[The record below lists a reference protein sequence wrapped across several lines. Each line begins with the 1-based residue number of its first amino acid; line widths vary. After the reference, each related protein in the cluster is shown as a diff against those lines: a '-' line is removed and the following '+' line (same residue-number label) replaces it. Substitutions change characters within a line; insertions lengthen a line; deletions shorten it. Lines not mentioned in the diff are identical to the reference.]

1 MLGAAFRNASAGWMG
16 ALGKMGLPTGMATRV
31 GGVLNK
37 GFGVLGSSPLARH
50 TLGGAA
56 LGAGWGAV
64 SPDTSVLGGATL
76 GAGLAAGVSRYGGNF
91 LNTTRTL
98 RNVVPSRMARATLA
112 GQGMLGMMRRDINR
126 GVSLVSNRASN
137 GFSAMRRGIAGWTRG
152 MAPF

>member
-16 ALGKMGLPTGMATRV
+16 RLSKMGLSSGVATGV
-31 GGVLNK
+31 GGALNR
-37 GFGVLGSSPLARH
+37 GFGLLGRSPLARR

-56 LGAGWGAV
+56 LGAGWGMA
-64 SPDTSVLGGATL
+64 SPDTSVLGGAAI

-112 GQGMLGMMRRDINR
+112 GQGTLGLMRRDISR

-137 GFSAMRRGIAGWTRG
+137 GFSAMRRGMTGWARGIAP
-152 MAPF
+152 M